1 MGLIKALN
9 MIVWRFVQAG
19 ELVLTGM
26 ARQTQRSQS
35 DLTVLERLRSVG
47 LRPTRQ
53 RLDLAKLLFA
63 QGHRH
68 VSAEDLFKETKARRI
83 DVSLAT
89 IYNALH
95 DFTAKGLL
103 RALSVD
109 SMGSY
114 FDTNTGDHH
123 HFFFERTGRLE
134 DIPKERIQISALPQA
149 PKGSEISR
157 VDVVIRVKD

>member
-1 MGLIKALN
+1 MVKQKAD
-9 MIVWRFVQAG
+9 IP
-19 ELVLTGM
+19 
-26 ARQTQRSQS
+26 S
-35 DLTVLERLRSVG
+35 DSDVLERLRAIG

-53 RLDLAKLLFA
+53 RMALAKLLFA

-68 VSAEDLFKETKARRI
+68 VSAEDLFKEARANDI

-109 SMGSY
+109 SMGTY
-114 FDTNTGDHH
+114 FDTNTSDHH
-123 HFFFERTGRLE
+123 HFFFERSGRLE
-134 DIPKERIQISALPQA
+134 DIGTDDIQISSLPRA
-149 PKGSEISR
+149 PKGTEVSR
-157 VDVVIRVKD
+157 VDVIIRIKD